1 MVETALLTAIRER
14 ILAFAA
20 SRLGRDGAEDV
31 AQETMLILHT
41 RYPHLT
47 EPADLV
53 PVALQIARFKITA
66 FFRKAKRRG
75 EDDAVA
81 VDELQIP
88 NGEVN
93 PEMQAIRQE
102 LMDRL
107 RTALP
112 QLGERCRELFRL
124 KLDGLGFPEIQRE
137 MNAASINT
145 VYTWDLRCRKSLLE
159 LIGGRWTPEGK
170 KQ

>member
-88 NGEVN
+88 NGEVD

-102 LMDRL
+102 LMERL